1 MTSIDIKNILIQKI
15 NEINDVS
22 FLQAI
27 KTIVESKAEKE
38 VLMLT
43 AEQKHAIIASQNEID
58 NGKFV
63 GQSELDEKVA
73 KWLNEE

>member
-1 MTSIDIKNILIQKI
+1 MTTIDIKNILIQKI

-43 AEQKHAIIASQNEID
+43 AEQKHAIIASQNDID
-58 NGKFV
+58 NGNFV

-73 KWLNEE
+73 KWLNEK